1 MDITTFLAQ
10 ATTELVP
17 MADLS
22 RLAADRKAF
31 GDDLLE
37 AFQAQIELRARAAQR
52 VIDEAHTA
60 ERDLLA
66 SEQRMF
72 DRAIRERDEI
82 LGLLRHVE
90 QRTAAAYRVPDT
102 QPTTPA
108 PARHVADAPTGPVVT
123 REQRVGDWLQHRGGY
138 LYAGE
143 RGVEALRFGAIVRAL
158 ALGHRQGLTP
168 LEQRL
173 LAEGT
178 DATGGY
184 LVPEVLASQ
193 VIDRVR
199 NAMAV
204 MRAGAVTVPMASETL
219 AIARVGQPGSVS
231 PPLGTAAWKTENAD
245 IGETDLILERVFFTA
260 RTLPVLIKLSV
271 ELSEDAA
278 NVDQVI
284 ERELSQ
290 QLALELDRAALLG
303 SGTPPE
309 PKGIVNQTGVATT
322 SFNGATPADYD
333 VFVDPIGRLWG
344 QNVEPTARIYNSALA
359 TVVAKLKSSVD
370 AQPLRAP
377 DVVTAVPAYR
387 TNQIPNDGGSPD
399 TTTLFVGD
407 FSQLLIG
414 MRTSF
419 KLEVTRVAGEA
430 FEKLQVWVRAY
441 LRADVQLAHPEAF
454 DVTTDVGIG

>member
-1 MDITTFLAQ
+1 M
-10 ATTELVP
+10 
-17 MADLS
+17 
-22 RLAADRKAF
+22 
-31 GDDLLE
+31 
-37 AFQAQIELRARAAQR
+37 
-52 VIDEAHTA
+52 
-60 ERDLLA
+60 
-66 SEQRMF
+66 
-72 DRAIRERDEI
+72 
-82 LGLLRHVE
+82 
-90 QRTAAAYRVPDT
+90 
-102 QPTTPA
+102 
-108 PARHVADAPTGPVVT
+108 ADAPTGPVVT

-430 FEKLQVWVRAY
+430 FEKLQVWVRVY